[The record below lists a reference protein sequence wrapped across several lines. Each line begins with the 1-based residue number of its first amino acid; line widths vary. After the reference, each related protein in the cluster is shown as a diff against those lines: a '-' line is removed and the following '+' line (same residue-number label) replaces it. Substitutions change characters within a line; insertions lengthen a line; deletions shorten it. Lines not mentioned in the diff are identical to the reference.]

1 MPNDTA
7 DPGAMEPRTVVAT
20 PQLPHAIRS
29 ASIGIIALVAVVLG
43 LKFAK
48 DALIPITLA
57 VFIGYALMPM
67 VMWLKKRARIPLP
80 IGAALALALAVGGT
94 GAGILAVQPQVN
106 QLIDSVPQATQ
117 KLKALLHRT
126 SLDRNSAVRRLT
138 IAADEI
144 QKATAPTPGPKAG
157 TKSAPAPAESP
168 LKLRDYVWSGALQ
181 VFNGL
186 GQTVIILA
194 LSYFLLISGHDFKRK
209 LVRISGQTLRQKK
222 LTVHILEEIETQI
235 QRYLLIQFATSA
247 LVGVAT
253 GIVFAVIGLENAMF
267 WGFAA
272 GAFHLI
278 PYIGTALVIG
288 AASVFAYLQFNDLHV
303 VLIVAASAFA
313 VAGVIGLGLV
323 PWLTQ
328 RMARISA
335 VATFVSL
342 IVWNW
347 LWGVPGL
354 LLGIPIMMVVMAI
367 CERFEHLSPVA
378 ELLASEAPR
387 SPPVS
392 TPVPPGPCAEP
403 DPCLPSSG
411 N

>member
-1 MPNDTA
+1 MSHAAHDPNASESPTIMA
-7 DPGAMEPRTVVAT
+7 APRL
-20 PQLPHAIRS
+20 PQAVRS

-80 IGAALALALAVGGT
+80 IGAALALSLAVGGT

-144 QKATAPTPGPKAG
+144 QKATAPTPASKATG
-157 TKSAPAPAESP
+157 KATPAPAESP

-181 VFNGL
+181 LFSGI
-186 GQTVIILA
+186 GQTIIVLA
-194 LSYFLLISGHDFKRK
+194 LSFFLLISGHDFKRK
-209 LVRISGQTLRQKK
+209 LVRISGQTLSQKK
-222 LTVHILEEIETQI
+222 LTVQILEEIEAQI
-235 QRYLLIQFATSA
+235 QRYLLIQVATSA

-267 WGFAA
+267 WAFAA

-288 AASVFAYLQFNDLHV
+288 AAAVFAYLQFDDPHA
-303 VLIVAASAFA
+303 VLVVAASAFA

-328 RMARISA
+328 RMARMNA

-342 IVWNW
+342 IAWNW

-367 CERFEHLSPVA
+367 CERIEHLSPVA

-387 SPPVS
+387 AVVLP
-392 TPVPPGPCAEP
+392 TPLPAVPSVEP
-403 DPCLPSSG
+403 EQC
-411 N
+411 

>member
-1 MPNDTA
+1 MPNDAA
-7 DPGAMEPRTVVAT
+7 DVIADEPRAVTAT
-20 PQLPHAIRS
+20 PRGAQAIRS
-29 ASIGIIALVAVVLG
+29 ASIGIVALVAVVLG

-57 VFIGYALMPM
+57 VFLGYALMPM

-80 IGAALALALAVGGT
+80 IGAALALSLAVGGT

-144 QKATAPTPGPKAG
+144 QKATAPSPPGSKATG
-157 TKSAPAPAESP
+157 KAPAESP

-181 VFNGL
+181 LFNGI
-186 GQTVIILA
+186 GQTIIVLA
-194 LSYFLLISGHDFKRK
+194 LSFFLLISGHDFKRK
-209 LVRISGQTLRQKK
+209 LVRISGQTLSQKK
-222 LTVHILEEIETQI
+222 LTVQILEEIEAQI

-253 GIVFAVIGLENAMF
+253 GIVFAVLGLENAMF
-267 WGFAA
+267 WAFAA

-288 AASVFAYLQFNDLHV
+288 AASVFAYLQFDDPHA
-303 VLIVAASAFA
+303 VLVVAASAFA

-328 RMARISA
+328 RMARMNA

-367 CERFEHLSPVA
+367 CERIEHLSPVA

-387 SPPVS
+387 SPVTAPLA
-392 TPVPPGPCAEP
+392 PAPCAEP
-403 DPCLPSSG
+403 ERCLAPSDS
-411 N
+411 